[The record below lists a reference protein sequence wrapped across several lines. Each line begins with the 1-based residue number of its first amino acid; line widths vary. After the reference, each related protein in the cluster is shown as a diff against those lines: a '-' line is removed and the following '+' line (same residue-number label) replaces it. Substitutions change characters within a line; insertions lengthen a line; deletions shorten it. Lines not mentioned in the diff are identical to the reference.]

1 MFGLQAFI
9 CPFQMA
15 GNGFLSAEDVTEKQ
29 KQSPCSY
36 GESILLKEVETKYY
50 VKWHCKCY
58 KENKSMLR
66 GQRLGGFGA
75 SHL

>member
-29 KQSPCSY
+29 KVPVLMERAFS
-36 GESILLKEVETKYY
+36 
-50 VKWHCKCY
+50 
-58 KENKSMLR
+58 
-66 GQRLGGFGA
+66 
-75 SHL
+75 